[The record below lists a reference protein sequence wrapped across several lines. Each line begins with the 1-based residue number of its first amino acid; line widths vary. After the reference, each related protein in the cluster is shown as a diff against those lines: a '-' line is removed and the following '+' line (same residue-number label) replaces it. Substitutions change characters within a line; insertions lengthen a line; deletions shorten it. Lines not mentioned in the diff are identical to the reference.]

1 MLFILKFL
9 AVHVHRVTVMLLRSK
24 SPEWL
29 IHAAAEELYVDGSV
43 VHGAR
48 LLASIRCTSASA
60 KILKHSVQQGLSQDD
75 IHVVLGEVA
84 FGLAL
89 EATLLAQGPLSVEVR
104 HLFNILAPCY
114 NTK

>member
-1 MLFILKFL
+1 MLIFFACHFQQFL

-60 KILKHSVQQGLSQDD
+60 KILKHSALQKGLSHDD

-104 HLFNILAPCY
+104 EF
-114 NTK
+114 

>member
-1 MLFILKFL
+1 MFQFL
-9 AVHVHRVTVMLLRSK
+9 AVHVHRVTVMLLRST

-48 LLASIRCTSASA
+48 LLASVRCASASA
-60 KILKHSVQQGLSQDD
+60 KILKHHQHTTPDD
-75 IHVVLGEVA
+75 AHVVLGEVA

-89 EATLLAQGPLSVEVR
+89 EATMLAQGPLSVEV
-104 HLFNILAPCY
+104 HKKTLEA
-114 NTK
+114 

>member
-1 MLFILKFL
+1 
-9 AVHVHRVTVMLLRSK
+9 MLLRST

-60 KILKHSVQQGLSQDD
+60 KILKHSSQHQGMNQDD
-75 IHVVLGEVA
+75 VHVVLGEVA

-89 EATLLAQGPLSVEVR
+89 EATMLAQGPLSVEVGLLMNR
-104 HLFNILAPCY
+104 LGNLRRFTLFSMGPISLL
-114 NTK
+114 TTI